1 MVHISGTPYRFVA
14 LEDQNKSLEDQ
25 SVRHGKRIQELE
37 VALQDLGREYQTLQI
52 VTTRQTERKWEKDKE
67 AMNCNSCNVKFSV
80 SVRKVC
86 GNK

>member
-25 SVRHGKRIQELE
+25 NVRHGKRIQELE